1 MFELILMTLT
11 VMVVCGGTSR
21 VLVEYLEGIDFESK

>member
-11 VMVVCGGTSR
+11 VLVIYGGTRR
-21 VLVEYLEGIDFESK
+21 VLVEYLEGLDLG